1 MKYYLGIDIGGT
13 HIKGGIVNL
22 LTNDIHQNIL
32 SHEELNA
39 TDSTSSIITKVRKV
53 ITDIQACMPL
63 SKLGGIVHLF
73 QFSSPYSRSFSVHFS
88 FFTFFSDFVIFQV
101 VKWMFIIFHDF

>member
-32 SHEELNA
+32 SHEHHYE
-39 TDSTSSIITKVRKV
+39 SQKS
-53 ITDIQACMPL
+53 
-63 SKLGGIVHLF
+63 
-73 QFSSPYSRSFSVHFS
+73 YY
-88 FFTFFSDFVIFQV
+88 
-101 VKWMFIIFHDF
+101 

>member
-39 TDSTSSIITKVRKV
+39 TDSTSSIITKVGKV
-53 ITDIQACMPL
+53 ITDIQAYMPL
-63 SKLGGIVHLF
+63 SKLGGIGIAMPGPCDYAKGIVAIYGVPKFQSLF
-73 QFSSPYSRSFSVHFS
+73 GLNLKEEIKKYL
-88 FFTFFSDFVIFQV
+88 T
-101 VKWMFIIFHDF
+101 

>member
-39 TDSTSSIITKVRKV
+39 TDSTSSIITKVGKV
-53 ITDIQACMPL
+53 ITDIQAYMPL
-63 SKLGGIVHLF
+63 SKLGGIGIAMPGPCDYAKGIVAIYGVPKFQSLF
-73 QFSSPYSRSFSVHFS
+73 GLNLKKYL
-88 FFTFFSDFVIFQV
+88 T
-101 VKWMFIIFHDF
+101 

>member
-39 TDSTSSIITKVRKV
+39 TDSTSSIITN
-53 ITDIQACMPL
+53 
-63 SKLGGIVHLF
+63 
-73 QFSSPYSRSFSVHFS
+73 
-88 FFTFFSDFVIFQV
+88 
-101 VKWMFIIFHDF
+101 

>member
-63 SKLGGIVHLF
+63 SKLGGIGIAMPGPCDYAKGIVAIMVC
-73 QFSSPYSRSFSVHFS
+73 QSFSHFS
-88 FFTFFSDFVIFQV
+88 VLTL
-101 VKWMFIIFHDF
+101 KKKLKKYLT

>member
-39 TDSTSSIITKVRKV
+39 TDSTSSIIKMCIRDRMLPV
-53 ITDIQACMPL
+53 ISQMIPDIC
-63 SKLGGIVHLF
+63 
-73 QFSSPYSRSFSVHFS
+73 SVS
-88 FFTFFSDFVIFQV
+88 A
-101 VKWMFIIFHDF
+101 

>member
-63 SKLGGIVHLF
+63 SKLGGIVNSHARSLRLCQRYSCHLWCAKVSVTF
-73 QFSSPYSRSFSVHFS
+73 RS
-88 FFTFFSDFVIFQV
+88 
-101 VKWMFIIFHDF
+101 

>member
-39 TDSTSSIITKVRKV
+39 TDSSLRK
-53 ITDIQACMPL
+53 
-63 SKLGGIVHLF
+63 SEKLLLTFKPVC
-73 QFSSPYSRSFSVHFS
+73 PYLN
-88 FFTFFSDFVIFQV
+88 
-101 VKWMFIIFHDF
+101 

>member
-63 SKLGGIVHLF
+63 SKLGGIGIAMSLRLCQRYSCHLWCAKVSVTF
-73 QFSSPYSRSFSVHFS
+73 RS
-88 FFTFFSDFVIFQV
+88 
-101 VKWMFIIFHDF
+101 

>member
-13 HIKGGIVNL
+13 HIKGGIVNP

-39 TDSTSSIITKVRKV
+39 TDSTSSSLRK
-53 ITDIQACMPL
+53 
-63 SKLGGIVHLF
+63 SEKLLLTFKLVY
-73 QFSSPYSRSFSVHFS
+73 PYLN
-88 FFTFFSDFVIFQV
+88 
-101 VKWMFIIFHDF
+101 